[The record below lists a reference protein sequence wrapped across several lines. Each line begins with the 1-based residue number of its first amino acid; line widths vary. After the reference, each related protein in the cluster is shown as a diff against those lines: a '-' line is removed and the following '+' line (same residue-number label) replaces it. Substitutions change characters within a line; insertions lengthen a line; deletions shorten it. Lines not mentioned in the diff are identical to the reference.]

1 MKKVI
6 NMDLASEE
14 RSGGKVNNFQYSIYL
29 QLNDSYELDFTD
41 YEYPFTII
49 RSLEN
54 EGGYY
59 GDKLKEL
66 MDTFEM
72 PQKYLDEIC
81 SALAPIV
88 EEIHTQVEKGVGNA
102 FEEKTIELCKSY
114 NNQIIDDC
122 KTTYDESNKT
132 LEFAADDPKIINKVA
147 EKVVH
152 DIGDEVASFSKSVVR
167 QYSDSFEKQF
177 VWSDGEFN
185 RVLINRIKV
194 ISPFKIRHGFYY
206 DEANVVSQDYEDPI
220 KVQIKTNSDNMY
232 RAFDGV
238 RYNYNDNS
246 SDGARFE
253 TIYRMY
259 DYHSNIYKSCYNMI
273 VKLSHYLE
281 SERPFGETDTI
292 QFKLANR
299 FRESVSPFGDESFD
313 ICDYIDISTITKN
326 IDLSKFEYV
335 SLDEFKSMENKLKS
349 AKEEICREIEKTF
362 GDDFVDWISVD
373 SKEHDNMYKDSGF
386 TPFDDDYKFFVKNV
400 SKSQIERLTTKVSLI
415 CQGLTDLTDEF
426 AEKIYQ
432 QNYVENL
439 ESQRGKL
446 IEFTLLDI
454 LDFDQYLQAIC
465 KNLFSTSKEDFD
477 LLYQIT
483 KEYFSQAEPI
493 QMHEASFVI
502 QNHPRLEHLAW
513 AGDRGVICRCS
524 DAYGS
529 SIDLK
534 D

>member
-1 MKKVI
+1 MKKVVKL
-6 NMDLASEE
+6 DLASEK
-14 RSGGKVNNFQYSIYL
+14 RSGKETNDFQYDIDL
-29 QLNDSYELDFTD
+29 QFNDSYSLDFANYAD
-41 YEYPFTII
+41 PYSVIN
-49 RSLEN
+49 SLEN

-59 GDKLKEL
+59 RDKIKEL

-72 PQKYLDEIC
+72 PQKYLGEIC
-81 SALAPIV
+81 SALTPII
-88 EEIHTQVEKGVGNA
+88 EEMDKQIDSEVGNS
-102 FEEKTIELCKSY
+102 FEEKTIEVCRSY
-114 NNQIIDDC
+114 NNQIINEC
-122 KTTYDESNKT
+122 KIIYNESNKT
-132 LEFAADDPKIINKVA
+132 FEFSADDPKIINKVA
-147 EKVVH
+147 KQVIHE
-152 DIGDEVASFSKSVVR
+152 ISDEVESFAKHIAR
-167 QYSDSFEKQF
+167 GYTNSFEKQF

-185 RVLINRIKV
+185 RVLISSIEVNLPSHLNRE
-194 ISPFKIRHGFYY
+194 FRY
-206 DEANVVSQDYEDPI
+206 DEEHVVSQDYEDPI

-232 RAFDGV
+232 GIFDGV
-238 RYNYNDNS
+238 RHNYNDNS

-253 TIYRMY
+253 TIYHMY

-335 SLDEFKSMENKLKS
+335 SLDEFKSMENKSKS

-386 TPFDDDYKFFVKNV
+386 TPFDDDYKFFVKNI

-465 KNLFSTSKEDFD
+465 KNIFSTSKEDFD